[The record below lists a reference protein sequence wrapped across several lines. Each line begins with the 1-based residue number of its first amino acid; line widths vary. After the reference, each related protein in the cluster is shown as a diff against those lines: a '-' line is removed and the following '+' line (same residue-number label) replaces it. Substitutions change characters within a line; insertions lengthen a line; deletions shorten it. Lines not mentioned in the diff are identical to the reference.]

1 MVRMTDALAW
11 SVVLGITGG
20 LGLWSILS
28 LIPRLSRPALITRVA
43 PYVIDV
49 SAGARE
55 HLSPRSTGPLPVL
68 GVLVVPAVR
77 WLRDVLASVTG
88 RGDQILRRLR
98 QSGSALSLEAYRSQ
112 QLVAALAGVMLG
124 VVFVVAVANHQQVSL
139 IAQIIIVV
147 AGGIAGVGLRD
158 YLLQRAATSRIR
170 RLTAELPIVLEFLA
184 LSLSAGEGI
193 VDAVRRV
200 SQVSGGELSR
210 ELARVISSVNTG
222 LPFGETLGK
231 LSRELELPPFTRCV
245 DQILG
250 ALDRGSPLSEVL
262 QAQAQDAREESKRE
276 LLELAGKKEVAML
289 FPLVFLILPITV
301 AFAIFPGIFVLQV
314 GF

>member
-1 MVRMTDALAW
+1 VVRMTDALAW